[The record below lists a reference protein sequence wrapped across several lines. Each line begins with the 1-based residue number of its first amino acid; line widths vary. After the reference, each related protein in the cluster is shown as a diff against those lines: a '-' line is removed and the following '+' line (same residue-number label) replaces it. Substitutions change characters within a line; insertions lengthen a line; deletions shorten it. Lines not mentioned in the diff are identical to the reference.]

1 MLYISLQY
9 RYKNIRDLDIFVYE
23 SLRSCDKPLRN
34 IDYLTVDVPFSR
46 TETLKNSFFTRVCRA
61 WNKLSLSIRESNTL
75 PLFRKK
81 LFINFYNKFS
91 AIFLIVIIL
100 FLLWV

>member
-9 RYKNIRDLDIFVYE
+9 RYKNIRDLDIFVYV

-61 WNKLSLSIRESNTL
+61 WKKTTSQHQGIQHLTSLSQE
-75 PLFRKK
+75 
-81 LFINFYNKFS
+81 
-91 AIFLIVIIL
+91 IV
-100 FLLWV
+100 

>member
-9 RYKNIRDLDIFVYE
+9 RYKNIHDLDIFVYV

-46 TETLKNSFFTRVCRA
+46 TETLKNSFFYS
-61 WNKLSLSIRESNTL
+61 SLLRME
-75 PLFRKK
+75 R
-81 LFINFYNKFS
+81 
-91 AIFLIVIIL
+91 IISQH
-100 FLLWV
+100 

>member
-9 RYKNIRDLDIFVYE
+9 RYKNIRDLDIFVYV

-46 TETLKNSFFTRVCRA
+46 TETLKNSFFY
-61 WNKLSLSIRESNTL
+61 SG
-75 PLFRKK
+75 
-81 LFINFYNKFS
+81 
-91 AIFLIVIIL
+91 FLHMERIISQH
-100 FLLWV
+100 